1 MTTPNATTAPAA
13 QPTAADA
20 DPYLWLEDVTG
31 ERALT
36 WVEAQNKR
44 SLGVLESDAQHQL
57 QARLLSIY
65 DLQAKI
71 PYAFKRG
78 AHLYNFW
85 QDDKHVRGIWRRTS
99 LAEYKKPSPRWET
112 MLDID
117 ALAQSEN
124 ENWVFGGITWLEPG
138 YERALI
144 ELSRGG
150 GDAGVVREFDVK
162 TKSFVANGFNLPEA
176 KSSVAWRDINSLY
189 VGTDFGPGSLTSAGY
204 PRITKLW
211 LRGTPLTEAKTLYEG
226 SVDDVAV
233 AATRDWHQGMHVDL
247 LQRALTFFT
256 NEAYLIDG
264 EKLTKLDKPDDVD
277 VSLFREHVLFR
288 PRTAWTVSGTTFPA
302 GSLLAAKLSDY
313 QSGKRELR
321 MVFTPA
327 PNRSLDSFAGTK
339 NALLLNVLEDVHTR
353 VFVARFEQGKWTQSE
368 LPDVGLGTVD
378 TSPYD
383 DAEGDAFWFRSAD
396 FLSPNKLALGDLKHK
411 SRETIRTGPEF
422 FKAQGLEVTQHFAT
436 SKDGTRVPYYQV
448 SKQNLEPNGD
458 NPTLLTAYGGFEVSL
473 TPHYDANVGASWLER
488 GGVFVQANIR
498 GGGEYGPAWHEA
510 ALKHNRQR
518 AYDDFIAV
526 AEDLIARKVTQP
538 KRLGIQGGSNGGL
551 LMGVMLTQR
560 PELWGAIV
568 CSVPLLDMKRY
579 HTLLAGASWMGEYGD
594 PDNAEDWAALGKF
607 SPYQNVKPGV
617 HYPRVLFTTSTRD
630 DRVHPG
636 HARKMVARMLEQGH
650 DVLYYENT
658 EGGHAGAANNAQRAR
673 VVSLEYAYLYQQL
686 MR

>member
-1 MTTPNATTAPAA
+1 MTTPTPPA
-13 QPTAADA
+13 QPPAVVTQPAA

-31 ERALT
+31 ERALS

-44 SLGVLESDAQHQL
+44 SLGALESDAQRAL
-57 QARLLSIY
+57 QARLLAIY
-65 DLQAKI
+65 DSQEKI
-71 PYAFKRG
+71 PYAYKRG
-78 AHLYNFW
+78 SHLYNFW
-85 QDDKHVRGIWRRTS
+85 QDDKNVRGLWRRTT
-99 LAEYKKPSPRWET
+99 LDEYRKSAPRWEV
-112 MLDID
+112 MLDVD
-117 ALAQSEN
+117 ALAKAEN
-124 ENWVFGGITWLEPG
+124 ENWVFAGVTWLEPS
-138 YERALI
+138 YERALV

-150 GDAGVVREFDVK
+150 GDASVVRELDIK
-162 TKSFVANGFNLPEA
+162 TKSFVPDGFNLPEA
-176 KSSVAWRDINSLY
+176 KSSVAWRDLNSVY
-189 VGTDFGPGSLTSAGY
+189 VGTDFGQGALTSAGY
-204 PRITKLW
+204 PRIVKLW
-211 LRGTPLTEAKTLYEG
+211 TRGTPLSEAKTLFEG
-226 SVDDVAV
+226 LADDVAV
-233 AATRDWHQGMHVDL
+233 SGVRDWHQGQARDVV
-247 LQRALTFFT
+247 QRALTFFE
-256 NEAYLIDG
+256 NELYLIEG
-264 EKLTKLDKPDDVD
+264 ERLVKLDKPNDVD
-277 VSLFREHVLFR
+277 VAFFREHVLFR
-288 PRTAWTVSGTTFPA
+288 PRTDWTLEGTTWPG
-302 GSLLAAKLSDY
+302 GSLLAAKLDDY
-313 QSGKRELR
+313 QRGQRQLQA
-321 MVFTPA
+321 VFTPA
-327 PNRSLDSFAGTK
+327 PNRSLDAYAGTK

-353 VFVARFEQGKWTQSE
+353 VLVARFEQGKWTQAE

-378 TSPYD
+378 TTPYD
-383 DAEGDAFWFRSAD
+383 DSEGDAFWFRSSD
-396 FLSPNKLALGDLKHK
+396 FIAPDRLALGDLKRK
-411 SRETIRTGPEF
+411 QRETIRTAPAF
-422 FKAQGLEVTQHFAT
+422 FEAKDVSVTQHFAT
-436 SKDGTRVPYYQV
+436 SKDGTRIPYYQV
-448 SKQNLEPNGD
+448 SKQGLSADGD
-458 NPTLLTAYGGFEVSL
+458 HPTLLTAYGGFEVSL
-473 TPHYDANVGASWLER
+473 TPHYNVNAGAAWLER

-579 HTLLAGASWMGEYGD
+579 HELLAGASWMGEYGD
-594 PDNAEDWAALGKF
+594 PDNPEDWAALAKF

-617 HYPRVLFTTSTRD
+617 KYPRVLFTTSTRD

>member
-1 MTTPNATTAPAA
+1 MTTPPTPVDVA
-13 QPTAADA
+13 QSAEE
-20 DPYLWLEDVTG
+20 DPHLWLEDVTG

-36 WVEAQNKR
+36 WATEQNKR
-44 SLGVLESDAQHQL
+44 SLGLLESEEQRKL

-65 DLQAKI
+65 DSQAKI

-78 AHLYNFW
+78 AYLYNFW
-85 QDDKHVRGIWRRTS
+85 QDDKNVRGLWRRTS
-99 LAEYKKPSPRWET
+99 LAEYKKPSPRWEL

-117 ALAQSEN
+117 ALAQSEK
-124 ENWVFGGITWLEPG
+124 ENWVFAGITWLQPG

-150 GDAGVVREFDVK
+150 GDATVLREFDIK
-162 TKSFVANGFNLPEA
+162 TKAFVSDGFNLPEA
-176 KSSVAWRDINSLY
+176 KSQVAWRDLNSVY
-189 VGTDFGPGSLTSAGY
+189 VGTDFGPGSLTDAGY
-204 PRITKLW
+204 PRIVKLW
-211 LRGTPLTEAKTLYEG
+211 TRGTPLSQAKTLFEG
-226 SVDDVAV
+226 KAEDVSVG
-233 AATRDWHQGMHVDL
+233 AARDWHQGMHTDL
-247 LQRALTFFT
+247 LQRTVTFF
-256 NEAYLIDG
+256 ESEVYLIDG
-264 EKLTKLDKPDDVD
+264 EQLCPIDKPKDVD
-277 VSLFREHVLFR
+277 VSFFREHVLFR
-288 PRTAWTVSGTTFPA
+288 PRTAWSVNGTTWPA
-302 GSLLAAKLSDY
+302 GSLLATKLSGY
-313 QSGKRELR
+313 QSGRRELQS
-321 MVFTPA
+321 VFAPA
-327 PNRSLDSFAGTK
+327 PNRSLDGYSGTK

-353 VFVARFEQGKWTQSE
+353 VFVARFEQGKWTQTE

-396 FLSPNKLALGDLKHK
+396 FLAPNKLALGDLKQNG
-411 SRETIRTGPEF
+411 RETIRTAPEF
-422 FKAQGLEVTQHFAT
+422 FNAEGLHVTQHFAT

-448 SKQNLEPNGD
+448 SKQDLVLNGD

-473 TPHYDANVGASWLER
+473 TPHYDVNAGASWLER

-510 ALKHNRQR
+510 ALKRNRQR

-579 HTLLAGASWMGEYGD
+579 HKLLAGASWMGEYGD
-594 PDNAEDWAALGKF
+594 PDDPADWAALAKF
-607 SPYQNVKPGV
+607 SPYQNVKQGV

-650 DVLYYENT
+650 DVLYYENI
-658 EGGHAGAANNAQRAR
+658 EGGHAGAANNVQRAR
-673 VVSLEYAYLYQQL
+673 IVSLEYAYLTQQL
-686 MR
+686 MPSGT